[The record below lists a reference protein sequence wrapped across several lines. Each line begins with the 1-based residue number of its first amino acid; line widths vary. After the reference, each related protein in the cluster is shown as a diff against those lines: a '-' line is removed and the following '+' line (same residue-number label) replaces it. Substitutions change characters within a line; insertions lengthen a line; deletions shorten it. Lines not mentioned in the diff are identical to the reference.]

1 MICDTAAS
9 GEPKLG
15 QNKAAA
21 NCRTPDCECG
31 YGAACRY
38 FFFFDEDFLRGT
50 LAPER
55 RAWDNPMAI
64 ACFRLFTF
72 FPERPLFRVP
82 FFRSR
87 IAFATFSEAFLPYL
101 AITEPPRSRFAI
113 RGTWKHQSCPSWS
126 AIEVSKPPLEI
137 EPSDEVEHRT
147 SKITGFDRLCGF
159 QLPVVL
165 RLGHD
170 QLYGRG
176 TGIDYQLAYGMARFY
191 RVR

>member
-1 MICDTAAS
+1 MIRDTAAS

-21 NCRTPDCECG
+21 NWRSPDCEGG

-50 LAPER
+50 LAPAR

-72 FPERPLFRVP
+72 FPDRPLFRVP

-87 IAFATFSEAFLPYL
+87 IAFATFSEAFFPYL
-101 AITEPPRSRFAI
+101 AITESPRV
-113 RGTWKHQSCPSWS
+113 
-126 AIEVSKPPLEI
+126 VSPIPE
-137 EPSDEVEHRT
+137 DVEAPIVPIMVRN
-147 SKITGFDRLCGF
+147 RGF
-159 QLPVVL
+159 Q
-165 RLGHD
+165 
-170 QLYGRG
+170 
-176 TGIDYQLAYGMARFY
+176 TSA
-191 RVR
+191 